1 MRFLPQ
7 EKRKLMELMSRL
19 YDGLDVAQ
27 RRDLAEY
34 CEKMLKDGKIGTTE
48 WSQFGKK
55 VGAFR
60 LGK

>member
-1 MRFLPQ
+1 
-7 EKRKLMELMSRL
+7 MSRL